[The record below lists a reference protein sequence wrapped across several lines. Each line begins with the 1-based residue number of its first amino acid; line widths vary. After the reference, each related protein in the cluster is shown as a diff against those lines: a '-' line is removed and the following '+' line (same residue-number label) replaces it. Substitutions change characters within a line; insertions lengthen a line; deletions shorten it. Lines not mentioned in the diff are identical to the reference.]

1 MLAIKFGHFT
11 LGSNNMD
18 SINDNLL
25 AIMMVRYNEV
35 MNLPD
40 QSGVP
45 RLISAAKNGEKDVLR
60 LLLKLGARTDV
71 TDNNGNN
78 VLHVASKET
87 VQQIPFFPELRTK
100 PNKNGIVPFEKALF
114 AQDFELAEQ
123 LSTPD
128 LRPQYREWA
137 SQAIKE
143 NKIKVL
149 EILLTYRVEVDK
161 PLNGSYLIFEAIQRR
176 SLEMVKFLLDTGA
189 HPNTAIS
196 GKITPLV
203 QAVYLNDKEIV
214 KTLVKHGANPGWVTG
229 NFTTPLLIAI
239 EGGFDEAYYGMIEDC
254 SKETIDWISPQTGQ
268 TALTTALN
276 LKRYDLAEDLLNWD
290 ADHIQMD
297 MNERTLLHR
306 MVLVDDV
313 RAVELLLD
321 TVHPACNHRDVN
333 GSTPLI
339 DAIMSGNHEMIKLLV
354 QHRKVDKTVAN
365 HGGKTPLGIADDYTH
380 NLIGAEMVADKAIE
394 AVWRINVPGTSDDLH
409 IVIGLVHEDIRARI
423 SCQDKKINI
432 EHWLEKAYLFT
443 HAIVAR
449 YELDHF

>member
-1 MLAIKFGHFT
+1 MV
-11 LGSNNMD
+11 

-25 AIMMVRYNEV
+25 AIMMARYNEV
-35 MNLPD
+35 MDLPD

-60 LLLKLGARTDV
+60 LMLKLGARTDV

-114 AQDFELAEQ
+114 AQDFDLAEQ

-128 LRPQYREWA
+128 LRPQYRRWA

-149 EILLTYRVEVDK
+149 EILVTYRVEVDK
-161 PLNGSYLIFEAIQRR
+161 PLNGSYLIFEAVQRR
-176 SLEMVKFLLDTGA
+176 SPEMVKFLLDIGA

-229 NFTTPLLIAI
+229 NFTTPLLAAI

-276 LKRYDLAEDLLNWD
+276 LKRYDLAEDLLNWN

-297 MNERTLLHR
+297 VNERTLLHR
-306 MVLVDDV
+306 MVLADDV
-313 RAVELLLD
+313 RAVELLLN

-354 QHRKVDKTVAN
+354 QCRKVDKTTAN

-380 NLIGAEMVADKAIE
+380 NLIGAEMVANE

-432 EHWLEKAYLFT
+432 ERWLEKADLFA
-443 HAIVAR
+443 HAIVAQ